1 MISGIEDL
9 ARAYS
14 KKHGCSISEAK
25 DLMKKALD
33 VVTDAIVD
41 GGICNMG
48 NFTIETVQR
57 KERIGRNP
65 LTKEEYTIPATY
77 SLRIRCGKFLKK
89 RLNPESRI

>member
-9 ARAYS
+9 ARAYA

-41 GGICNMG
+41 GGVSYLG
-48 NFTIETVQR
+48 NFTIEAVRR

-65 LTKEEYTIPATY
+65 ATNEEFTIP
-77 SLRIRCGKFLKK
+77 SVVGIRIRCGKFLKS
-89 RLNPESRI
+89 RLNP